1 MLENRPWGFYEIL
14 IDNPKYKVK
23 RISVNRGERLSYQYH
38 LERDENWVIVEGEG
52 RVTIDNEDIPVS
64 KGSTVSIK
72 RMQKHRIECTSDSCL
87 VFIETQTGEYFGEDD
102 IVRIEDDY
110 GRGQER

>member
-1 MLENRPWGFYEIL
+1 MRENRPWGFYEIL

-23 RISVNRGERLSYQYH
+23 RISVNCGKRISYQYH
-38 LERDENWVIVEGEG
+38 NKREETWVVVEGEG
-52 RVTIDNEDIPVS
+52 VVTIDNKDLQVEQ
-64 KGSTVSIK
+64 GSTISIK
-72 RMQKHRIECTSDSCL
+72 RGQKHRVKCTSSSCL

-110 GRGQER
+110 GRE